1 MPRHGGR
8 SARWDRFRLRILD
21 RDGWRC
27 QRCGKPGNEVDHVK
41 PLKWG
46 GALFDAANCQTLC
59 RSDHI
64 AKTRKEQT
72 KDNPERDAWR
82 AYMRQVVK

>member
-8 SARWDRFRLRILD
+8 GAAWDRFRLRVLD

-27 QRCGKPGNEVDHVK
+27 LKCGKPGREVDHIK

-46 GALFDAANCQTLC
+46 GEMFDPANCQTLC
-59 RSDHI
+59 RGCHI
-64 AKTRKEQT
+64 AKTRSEQT
-72 KDNPERDAWR
+72 KPNPERDAWR
-82 AYMRQVVK
+82 RFMRG